1 MLYCD
6 WLVFNS
12 FDWCI
17 LILTV
22 LIGCSLSSL
31 LFHSSP
37 AVVFLDRGIHAS
49 GISIPPS
56 LLTLLGWSLM
66 WITSLTLH
74 VYQCRS
80 RDHLGFTLR
89 RRFVQATS
97 PLPTTTRHTHCFQV
111 WNYAKIT
118 LCTAKTPCDPIK
130 QDCAVYRIPCDCG
143 KVYIS
148 ESGRPMKDRIKEHEW
163 DIRFANTQ
171 TSTVLEQH
179 QQG

>member
-1 MLYCD
+1 MLYRD

-22 LIGCSLSSL
+22 LMGCSLSSL

-89 RRFVQATS
+89 WRFVQATS

-111 WNYAKIT
+111 WNYAKV
-118 LCTAKTPCDPIK
+118 TPHPATWLNK
-130 QDCAVYRIPCDCG
+130 
-143 KVYIS
+143 
-148 ESGRPMKDRIKEHEW
+148 
-163 DIRFANTQ
+163 
-171 TSTVLEQH
+171 TVLFTEFRVIAAKFTSARVEDLWKT
-179 QQG
+179 G